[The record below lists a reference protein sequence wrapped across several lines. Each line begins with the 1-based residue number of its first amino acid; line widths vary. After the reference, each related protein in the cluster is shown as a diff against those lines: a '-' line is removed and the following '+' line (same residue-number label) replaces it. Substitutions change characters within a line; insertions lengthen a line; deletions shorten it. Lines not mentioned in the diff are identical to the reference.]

1 MTFRFDLREDA
12 TRATLLGQLLAALD
26 GKARGEV
33 MEKSESCG
41 IEERHH
47 HDLSEVDAAIDA
59 ADVSDRVKEDAHAI
73 YRILAEAEA
82 SAHGC
87 AVEETHFHEVGN
99 GAGIRNVIAMC
110 CAMEALN
117 PEEVVSTPVQAGK
130 GTVRCAHGVLEVPAP
145 ATAAII
151 ERGLPLDENRL
162 EGERLTPTSAAVIL
176 HYVDRFERAE

>member
-12 TRATLLGQLLAALD
+12 TRATLLGQLLGALD
-26 GKARGEV
+26 EKVRDEVLDKAEN
-33 MEKSESCG
+33 CG
-41 IEERHH
+41 IETRHH

-59 ADVSDRVKEDAHAI
+59 AMVSDRVKEDAHAI

-87 AVEETHFHEVGN
+87 TVEETHFHEVGN

-110 CAMEALN
+110 CAMEALS
-117 PEEVVSTPVQAGK
+117 PEEVVSTPVQAGQ
-130 GTVRCAHGVLEVPAP
+130 GTVACAHGVLEVPAP

-151 ERGLPLDENRL
+151 ARGIPLEASRL